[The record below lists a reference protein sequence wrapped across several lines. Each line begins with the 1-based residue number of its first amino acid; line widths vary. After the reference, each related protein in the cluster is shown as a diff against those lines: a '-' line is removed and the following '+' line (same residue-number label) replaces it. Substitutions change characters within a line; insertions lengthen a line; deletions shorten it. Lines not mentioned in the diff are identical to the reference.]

1 MSVPITTTPEALLA
15 PTAALITPLASPR
28 PPVQRRTLTTDPSH
42 EQPWCSYS
50 GAAATRWAGSGTV
63 AVGQVWLHHPPLQRR
78 VASVQEE
85 DKIPYHRACR
95 AGRVTLAGMI
105 SSSQRCGGPL
115 SPVLS
120 KQFTG
125 LLHPL
130 ALEVYGE
137 PRLLTSGAGREE
149 QGVEMAEFEES
160 AESDCCHDTVNE
172 MSHVK
177 EKDLQIS
184 ARRERSLAPCVTH
197 RDALPPAPTAAAA
210 AATAAAS
217 YATSLCHATAMP
229 TGRQSRVRVAPQ
241 RLAFPR
247 QQLQRN
253 RSLYDCTTPATPTKR
268 WGHSHSEPSGVAAPG
283 SGGLLGELSGS
294 RQDVRRG
301 DGAAGR
307 QQSGARLLQ
316 RQSARQQQQQQLGS
330 CHLSRYPVTR
340 PIGTCEQT
348 GGLSVSLVDV
358 WVTASLGWHEAAE
371 REAPAATTIV

>member
-1 MSVPITTTPEALLA
+1 MFVLFT
-15 PTAALITPLASPR
+15 
-28 PPVQRRTLTTDPSH
+28 
-42 EQPWCSYS
+42 
-50 GAAATRWAGSGTV
+50 
-63 AVGQVWLHHPPLQRR
+63 
-78 VASVQEE
+78 ASVA
-85 DKIPYHRACR
+85 ACR

-137 PRLLTSGAGREE
+137 PRLLTSGAGRGSDPQRRVARSRNVTPQLRWAAPLRRHPTDDVPTNPLSAAVDGRSNVMGAAVEPSLAE
-149 QGVEMAEFEES
+149 QRGRAGGCTNEQKPDSNPTEDRDSLLRHGRYEPDPRRQPIKPSVR
-160 AESDCCHDTVNE
+160 DGCC
-172 MSHVK
+172 SRGRGC
-177 EKDLQIS
+177 QS
-184 ARRERSLAPCVTH
+184 ARRERSLAPRVTH
-197 RDALPPAPTAAAA
+197 RDALPPAPTAA

-229 TGRQSRVRVAPQ
+229 TGR

-307 QQSGARLLQ
+307 QWGGTRYRDSEPTVE
-316 RQSARQQQQQQLGS
+316 GS
-330 CHLSRYPVTR
+330 
-340 PIGTCEQT
+340 
-348 GGLSVSLVDV
+348 
-358 WVTASLGWHEAAE
+358 
-371 REAPAATTIV
+371 TTILPASPIPFISRRRAPVAQRSCRIVGSVRIQRRGRLAIIDTTKNSALYQETVEENVGPSIRELKLS